1 MAIRKYGAA
10 RDQEVT
16 AVEQDG
22 ISKQAAGEDW
32 DHHDD
37 RELAE
42 ENRGDGRRTHRV
54 PLDNA

>member
-22 ISKQAAGEDW
+22 ITKQAASEDW

-42 ENRGDGRRTHRV
+42 ENRGDGRTRRV
-54 PLDNA
+54 PLDDA

>member
-16 AVEQDG
+16 GVQQDG
-22 ISKQAAGEDW
+22 ISKQAAQSW
-32 DHHDD
+32 DDHDD

-42 ENRGDGRRTHRV
+42 ENRPDTRPGA
-54 PLDNA
+54 PLDDV

>member
-22 ISKQAAGEDW
+22 ITREAAKQDW
-32 DHHDD
+32 DERDD
-37 RELAE
+37 RELAA
-42 ENRGDGRRTHRV
+42 ENRGDRATRI
-54 PLDNA
+54 PLDDA